1 MKCRAKYAVKPWVS
15 RKLRNVVSSPSSARR
30 RRAARWKRGISVS
43 IRRYAGR
50 ARLRPVGNRPAAPSA
65 PAHSRPVASSRVDI
79 DISLSWVA
87 TPSSAKIR
95 SSVG

>member
-1 MKCRAKYAVKPWVS
+1 MKCRAKYGVKPCAS
-15 RKLRNVVSSPSSARR
+15 MNARRVVSSPSSSSSA
-30 RRAARWKRGISVS
+30 RAARWKRGISVS

-50 ARLRPVGNRPAAPSA
+50 AALRHVGNSPAAPRA

-79 DISLSWVA
+79 DISLGWVA

-95 SSVG
+95 SRVG